1 MAQETGLEESLNPK
15 HKADQQN
22 NHQEAY
28 EGGTANPPRIRPRKL
43 IVSTVED
50 HPIGYPRQ
58 AAFADSDESFAIY
71 RRFGY
76 IHARLLM
83 HRQDEL
89 RELED
94 KLGDMDKR
102 DFRDEDRQRRL
113 TSREVDDG
121 LSRREE
127 AGSESRSALFDRIE
141 DKVLKYGNV
150 PPLSSPLFSD

>member
-1 MAQETGLEESLNPK
+1 M
-15 HKADQQN
+15 
-22 NHQEAY
+22 
-28 EGGTANPPRIRPRKL
+28 
-43 IVSTVED
+43 STVED

-89 RELED
+89 RALED

-102 DFRDEDRQRRL
+102 DNKDESRRRRL

-121 LSRREE
+121 LSKREE
-127 AGSESRSALFDRIE
+127 LGRDSRSVLFNQIE
-141 DKVLKYGNV
+141 EKVLKYGK
-150 PPLSSPLFSD
+150 PSHPLIPFNEPENNLLTLSQANYYNNPKL